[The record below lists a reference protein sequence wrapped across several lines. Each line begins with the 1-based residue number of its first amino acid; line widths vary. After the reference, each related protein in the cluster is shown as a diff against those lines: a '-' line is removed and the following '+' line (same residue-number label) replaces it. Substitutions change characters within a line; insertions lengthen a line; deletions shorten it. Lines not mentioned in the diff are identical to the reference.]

1 MSYGGKIK
9 NMRVLNIVSSN
20 VVTDPRVTKQLYTI
34 SSLTDD
40 YLAIGKNNH
49 LITKKSVEN
58 YPYNYKLFGKT
69 TPNETLILKIGR
81 RIKFGIDV
89 IRKIHSYKPDIIHA
103 NDFDVLFITALSG
116 YGLDKVVFDAH
127 EIFAK
132 NSSIIS
138 KPIISKLVESLEK
151 RFVRKTKSFIT
162 VSNAAKEYYI
172 ERGYRSPIVITNA
185 PIFHKPETY
194 IRKNKKFEV
203 VYQGQI
209 VEYRGYKEFLEAG
222 KYIDNGNIKLI
233 IRGFGPLKLDLVSK
247 KNQDNIDNV
256 EIEEPVEM
264 TELVNKL
271 RESDVGVILTEGVS
285 ANYEYTVSNKIFEC
299 IHAGLPVILSP
310 VKEHIYL
317 NSKYDFG
324 IVIEEVEPTNIANA
338 INILKNDK
346 ELYKKYK
353 KNAEKAAEI
362 FTWQN
367 ESKKLIDIYENDN
380 AK

>member
-1 MSYGGKIK
+1 VEEK
-9 NMRVLNIVSSN
+9 MRILNIVSSN

-49 LITKKSVEN
+49 LITKKSIED
-58 YPYNYKLFGKT
+58 YPYNYKLFGRT
-69 TPNETLILKIGR
+69 TPNESLILKIGR

-89 IRKIHSYKPDIIHA
+89 IRTIRSYKPDIIHA

-132 NSSIIS
+132 NSSIIR

-172 ERGYRSPIVITNA
+172 ERGYRSPVVITNA
-185 PIFHKPETY
+185 PILEKKE
-194 IRKNKKFEV
+194 ISIQKNEEFEV

-209 VEYRGYKEFLEAG
+209 VENRGYKEFLEAG
-222 KYIDNGNIKLI
+222 KYIDDENIKLI
-233 IRGFGPLKLDLVSK
+233 IRGFGPLKHELVNK
-247 KNQDNIDNV
+247 KNQDNINNV
-256 EIEEPVEM
+256 EIEQPVEM

-271 RESDVGVILTEGVS
+271 RESDVGVVLTEGVS

-317 NSKYDFG
+317 NNQYNFG
-324 IVIEEVEPTNIANA
+324 LVIKDVKPSHIADA
-338 INILKNDK
+338 INQMKTDK
-346 ELYKKYK
+346 ELYNNFK
-353 KNAEKAAEI
+353 KNAEAAAEI

-367 ESKKLIDIYENDN
+367 ESKKLKELYYE
-380 AK
+380 KK

>member
-1 MSYGGKIK
+1 
-9 NMRVLNIVSSN
+9 MRILNIVSSN

-49 LITKKSVEN
+49 LITKKSIED
-58 YPYNYKLFGKT
+58 YPYNYKLFGRT
-69 TPNETLILKIGR
+69 TPNESLILKIGR

-89 IRKIHSYKPDIIHA
+89 IRTIRSYKPDIIHA

-172 ERGYRSPIVITNA
+172 ERGYRSPVVITNA
-185 PIFHKPETY
+185 PILEKKE
-194 IRKNKKFEV
+194 ISIQKNEEFEV

-209 VEYRGYKEFLEAG
+209 VENRGYKEFLEAG
-222 KYIDNGNIKLI
+222 KYIDDENIKLI
-233 IRGFGPLKLDLVSK
+233 IRGFGPLKHELVNK
-247 KNQDNIDNV
+247 KNQDNINNV
-256 EIEEPVEM
+256 EIEQPVEM

-271 RESDVGVILTEGVS
+271 RESDVGVVLTEGVS

-317 NSKYDFG
+317 NNQYNFG
-324 IVIEEVEPTNIANA
+324 LVIKDVKPSHIADA
-338 INILKNDK
+338 INQMKTDK
-346 ELYKKYK
+346 ELYNNFK
-353 KNAEKAAEI
+353 KNAEAAAEI

-367 ESKKLIDIYENDN
+367 ESKKLKELYYE
-380 AK
+380 KK